1 MDFYL
6 FADYLQKI
14 ESESSRNAVTV
25 IIAELLQKSFESRDL
40 RIAQTEKLISLPR
53 QIVYMLKGRICADF
67 ETTELNFSNKS
78 LVSALADYALSTG
91 IGFDVRAAYGR
102 LGDSG
107 LMAEELLEY
116 MQKNPPVQQG
126 LFGSVSASKA
136 VAVGIGEKVAG
147 FTNKYTVEEVFAA
160 LVKLADS
167 SGKGS
172 QAQKGQIAVDLITQ
186 MKPVE
191 GKYFARMLTG
201 KLRLGVSDKTIL
213 DAISWAATGDKS
225 LRDDLDR
232 AYGLRAD
239 AGRLAEI
246 ASETRDAGD
255 MQATLAS
262 LELEVGVPLAAQ
274 LVEREKDAEAIIARH
289 GNTIVQ
295 PKYDGL
301 RAQIHYRRGI
311 GSGVGD
317 NNAVNKAVN
326 KASGAASETGGVQA
340 IFSRNMEPLTEMFP
354 EILEAVAQVGIGSNT
369 AASGGGSK
377 IDSIVLDGEIIGF
390 DETTQTFM
398 PFQQTIQRKRKYGVS
413 EASSEIPVKHFVFDI
428 LYLNGEDLTRKS
440 FQQRQQI
447 LKNLDFSAAQGK
459 FAVTEAVEF
468 TEAGKLEQYFRGLLD
483 QGLEGIIA
491 KSPESIYSPGK
502 RGYDWIK
509 LKANTYS
516 DLKDTV
522 DVVLMGY
529 YTGKGNRAKHGI
541 GGFLAG
547 VYNPETDRYQTIAK
561 IGSGVKDD
569 EWAPIKRQLDQIAL
583 EGDTQSG
590 ARNSAIPTNYDLP
603 KELTPDVIVAP
614 KIVCE
619 IDADEIST
627 SKLHTAGYSLRF
639 PRLKQFARQD
649 KLPEQTTSPA
659 ELASLFALSS

>member
-1 MDFYL
+1 MEFYL

-14 ESESSRNAVTV
+14 ESESSRNAVTI
-25 IIAELLQKSFESRDL
+25 IIAELLNKAFVSNGSK
-40 RIAQTEKLISLPR
+40 IVKTTEDTISLPR
-53 QIVYMLKGRICADF
+53 QLVYMLKGRICADF

-78 LVSALADYALSTG
+78 LVSALADYAATIG
-91 IGFDVRAAYGR
+91 IAFDVRAAYAR

-107 LMAEELLEY
+107 LMAQELLSY
-116 MQKNPPVQQG
+116 AQGNPPVQQG
-126 LFGSVSASKA
+126 LFGSVAGTEKDA
-136 VAVGIGEKVAG
+136 VRVTK
-147 FTNKYTVEEVFAA
+147 KYTVEEVFAA

-172 QAQKGQIAVDLITQ
+172 QAQKGQIAVDMITQ
-186 MKPVE
+186 MSPVE

-213 DAISWAATGDKS
+213 DAISWAVAGDKS

-246 ASETRDAGD
+246 GGQAKDVGD
-255 MQATLAS
+255 MQATLTG

-274 LVEREKDAEAIIARH
+274 LVEREKDAESIIARH
-289 GNTIVQ
+289 GITIVQ

-301 RAQIHYRRGI
+301 RAQIHFSREA
-311 GSGVGD
+311 GV
-317 NNAVNKAVN
+317 K
-326 KASGAASETGGVQA
+326 A

-354 EILEAVAQVGIGSNT
+354 EILEAVTQVRAGEGT
-369 AASGGGSK
+369 KTK
-377 IDSIVLDGEIIGF
+377 IESIVLDGEIIGF

-398 PFQQTIQRKRKYGVS
+398 PFQQTIQRKRKYGV
-413 EASSEIPVKHFVFDI
+413 EEHASQIPVKHFTFDI

-440 FQQRQQI
+440 FQQRQQM

-459 FAVTEAVEF
+459 FAVTEALEF
-468 TEAGKLEQYFRGLLD
+468 TEADKLEQYFRGLLD

-547 VYNPETDRYQTIAK
+547 VYNPETDRYQTVAK

-569 EWAPIKRQLDQIAL
+569 EWGLIKQQLDQIAL
-583 EGDTQSG
+583 EKGKQ
-590 ARNSAIPTNYDLP
+590 PENYDLP

-639 PRLKQFARQD
+639 PRLKVFARPD
-649 KLPEQTTSPA
+649 KLPEQTTSPS
-659 ELASLFALSS
+659 ELASLFGLSS

>member
-1 MDFYL
+1 MKFYL

-14 ESESSRNAVTV
+14 ESESSRNAVTI
-25 IIAELLQKSFESRDL
+25 IIAELLHKAFESHDSKSSKSK
-40 RIAQTEKLISLPR
+40 ELISLPR
-53 QIVYMLKGRICADF
+53 QLVYMLKGRICADF

-78 LVSALADYALSTG
+78 LVSALADYVSANG
-91 IGFDVRAAYGR
+91 IGFEVRAAYGR

-107 LMAEELLEY
+107 LMAEELLSYAHE
-116 MQKNPPVQQG
+116 NPPVQQG
-126 LFGSVSASKA
+126 LFGSVNVSGTADT
-136 VAVGIGEKVAG
+136 GTEKNAAG
-147 FTNKYTVEEVFAA
+147 ATQKYTVEEVFAA

-172 QAQKGQIAVDLITQ
+172 QAQKGQIAVDMIIQ
-186 MKPVE
+186 MTPIE

-213 DAISWAATGDKS
+213 DAISWAVAGDKS

-246 ASETRDAGD
+246 AGTAKDAAE
-255 MQATLAS
+255 MQATLAG

-289 GNTIVQ
+289 GVTIVQ

-301 RAQIHYRRGI
+301 RAQIHFRRGPDSST
-311 GSGVGD
+311 GPQAQGVH
-317 NNAVNKAVN
+317 
-326 KASGAASETGGVQA
+326 A

-354 EILEAVAQVGIGSNT
+354 EILAAVAQVGIGSQ
-369 AASGGGSK
+369 AGAGEGSTTK
-377 IDSIVLDGEIIGF
+377 VDSIVLDGEIIGF
-390 DETTQTFM
+390 DETTQSFM
-398 PFQQTIQRKRKYGVS
+398 PFQQTIQRKRKYGV
-413 EASSEIPVKHFVFDI
+413 EETASEIPVKHFTFDI
-428 LYLNGEDLTRKS
+428 LYLNGKDLTRKS
-440 FQQRQQI
+440 FSERQKI
-447 LKNLDFSAAQGK
+447 LRELDFTQTQGK
-459 FAVTEAVEF
+459 FAVTETLKF
-468 TEAGKLEQYFRGLLD
+468 DQPGPLEEYFRGLLD

-491 KSPESIYSPGK
+491 KEPQSIYSPGK

-522 DVVLMGY
+522 DVVIMGY

-547 VYNPETDRYQTIAK
+547 VYNPDTDSYQTIAK

-569 EWAPIKRQLDQIAL
+569 EWAQIKQQLDQIAL
-583 EGDTQSG
+583 QRGKQP
-590 ARNSAIPTNYDLP
+590 ANYDLP

-639 PRLKQFARQD
+639 PRLKLFARQD